1 MSQTL
6 HDDIFL
12 PSVSTTLFVHNT
24 NHVKNFPF
32 LLLLF
37 DYTHNLFITYHPLKE
52 VPYVMVKEDKNLTG
66 NARFEGFCID
76 LLHGIAK
83 QIGFQYTIKL
93 VPDRMYGVFDPETKQ
108 WNGIVRELIER
119 VNPKTMSID
128 FYFKNWRF
136 YRELI
141 WQSRL

>member
-1 MSQTL
+1 M
-6 HDDIFL
+6 IFL
-12 PSVSTTLFVHNT
+12 SSVSLSHNILFGCQEIYYYYYYIDTTI
-24 NHVKNFPF
+24 FP
-32 LLLLF
+32 
-37 DYTHNLFITYHPLKE
+37 YTLQE

-119 VNPKTMSID
+119 V
-128 FYFKNWRF
+128 RF
-136 YRELI
+136 IVIFFL
-141 WQSRL
+141 LF